1 MKNHLNR
8 RPYLRFVSAPSA
20 DAGGEAS
27 DAQDAP
33 VADGAAEKAQ
43 EAPVAG
49 GAAEKAKETD
59 WEAEA
64 RKWKEMSR
72 KNESRMKE
80 NAEKARLY
88 DEAQEQ
94 GKSEL
99 QKAQEA
105 AAKAEA
111 RATAL
116 ESKVLRAQ
124 VAAAK
129 GVDADLLSGTSQE
142 ELEASADRLLAW
154 RSAQTPKGAPATDAG
169 VRGDEIRAAKQL
181 TREDLKKMSSS
192 EIVKARKDGQ
202 LNNLMGIA

>member
-1 MKNHLNR
+1 MKNHLKH
-8 RPYLRFVSAPSA
+8 RPYLRFVDAPSA
-20 DAGGEAS
+20 ETGG
-27 DAQDAP
+27 DAP
-33 VADGAAEKAQ
+33 AAQETSAAAEDT
-43 EAPVAG
+43 
-49 GAAEKAKETD
+49 AKQVD

-64 RKWKEMSR
+64 RKWKELSR

-111 RATAL
+111 RAAAM
-116 ESKVLRAQ
+116 EAEAMRAK
-124 VAAAK
+124 VAAAT
-129 GVDADLLSGTSQE
+129 GVDADLLSGSTLE

-154 RSAQTPKGAPATDAG
+154 RAAQVPKGAPATDAG
-169 VRGDEIRAAKQL
+169 VRGDEIRAARQL
-181 TREDLKKMSSS
+181 TRDDIKKMSPS
-192 EIVKARKDGQ
+192 EIIKARKEGQ
-202 LNNLMGIA
+202 LNNIMGIA

>member
-1 MKNHLNR
+1 MKNHLSY
-8 RPYLRFVSAPSA
+8 RPRLRFISTPSA

-27 DAQDAP
+27 DSQD
-33 VADGAAEKAQ
+33 
-43 EAPVAG
+43 APVAG
-49 GAAEKAKETD
+49 GAAEKAQETD

-64 RKWKEMSR
+64 RKWKELSR

-111 RATAL
+111 RAAAM
-116 ESKVLRAQ
+116 EAEAMRAK
-124 VAAAK
+124 VAAST
-129 GVDADLLSGTSQE
+129 GVDADLLSGSSE
-142 ELEASADRLLAW
+142 DELRASAERLLAW
-154 RSAQTPKGAPATDAG
+154 RGAQVPKGAPAADAG
-169 VRGDEIRAAKQL
+169 VRGDEIRAARQL
-181 TREDLKKMSSS
+181 TRDDLKKMSPA
-192 EIVKARKDGQ
+192 EIIKARQDGQ
-202 LNNLMGIA
+202 LNNIMGIA

>member
-1 MKNHLNR
+1 MKNHLSY
-8 RPYLRFVSAPSA
+8 RPRLRFISTPSA

-27 DAQDAP
+27 DSQDAP

-43 EAPVAG
+43 E
-49 GAAEKAKETD
+49 TD

-64 RKWKEMSR
+64 RKWKELSR

-99 QKAQEA
+99 QNAQEA

-111 RATAL
+111 RAAAM
-116 ESKVLRAQ
+116 EAEVMRAK
-124 VAAAK
+124 VAAST
-129 GVDADLLSGTSQE
+129 GVDADLLSGSSEE
-142 ELEASADRLLAW
+142 ELRASAERIIAW
-154 RSAQTPKGAPATDAG
+154 RGAQVPKGAPSSDAG
-169 VRGDEIRAAKQL
+169 IRGEQIQAAKQL
-181 TREDLKKMSSS
+181 TREDLKKMSPS
-192 EIVKARKDGQ
+192 EILKARKDGQ
-202 LNNLMGIA
+202 LNNIMGIA

>member
-1 MKNHLNR
+1 MKNHLSY
-8 RPYLRFVSAPSA
+8 RPRLRFISTPSA

-27 DAQDAP
+27 DSQD
-33 VADGAAEKAQ
+33 
-43 EAPVAG
+43 APVAG
-49 GAAEKAKETD
+49 GAAEKAQETD

-64 RKWKEMSR
+64 RKWKELSR

-99 QKAQEA
+99 QKALDKA
-105 AAKAEA
+105 AQAEA
-111 RATAL
+111 RVKAL
-116 ESKVLRAQ
+116 EVQATRAQ

-129 GVDADLLSGTSQE
+129 GVDIDLLSGSTLE

-154 RSAQTPKGAPATDAG
+154 RGAQVPKGAPSSDAG
-169 VRGDEIRAAKQL
+169 ARGEQIRAVKQL
-181 TREDLKKMSSS
+181 TRDDLKKMSPS
-192 EIVKARKDGQ
+192 EILKARKDGQ
-202 LNNLMGIA
+202 LNNIMGIA